1 MAYLVTKFVWNFEV
15 YYGKEVAPA
24 TIGPIERV
32 EPKLAHKLVM
42 ELSKNIERKDHVA
55 AMDD

>member
-1 MAYLVTKFVWNFEV
+1 LVTKFVWNFEV